1 VSTKATASNC
11 AGAGW
16 RPLHGRLLEYCIESK
31 FHVLVVA
38 QNHYPLFVVKFG
50 VAVNFNLESDE
61 STHKWALMLE
71 VEAGNHSKEVIR
83 RANLMAE
90 DKPSIQSSQ
99 GEIGC
104 QLFQEAGY
112 STNP

>member
-1 VSTKATASNC
+1 VSTKATAPNC
-11 AGAGW
+11 AGAGR

-31 FHVLVVA
+31 FQVLVVA
-38 QNHYPLFVVKFG
+38 QNHYPLFVVKFS
-50 VAVNFNLESDE
+50 VAVNFNFELDE

-90 DKPSIQSSQ
+90 DKPSIQSTQ

-104 QLFQEAGY
+104 QLFQEAGC

>member
-1 VSTKATASNC
+1 MTLGSYFHSSTKASASNC

-31 FHVLVVA
+31 FQVLVVA

-61 STHKWALMLE
+61 STYRWALMLE
-71 VEAGNHSKEVIR
+71 VEAVKRSQEAIR
-83 RANLMAE
+83 RANPMAE
-90 DKPSIQSSQ
+90 DNPSIK
-99 GEIGC
+99 
-104 QLFQEAGY
+104 
-112 STNP
+112 